1 MGVLYSRSWKPKWLP
16 RAGLAAFADR
26 GKIGIRLFRP
36 IPGKVAV
43 QIGNTQI
50 VDTFAEAF
58 GMVYTRLI
66 LTAFDDHWLAAATNE
81 LCGYGSSVIACD
93 AEVGVERHLSA
104 DETPDG
110 RPGASVLAFGF
121 SADALGKAISN
132 RVGQCVMTCAS
143 TALFDGLPDSEKRMP
158 LGKSL
163 RYFGDGFQKS
173 KVVGDTRYWRIPV
186 MDGEFVCVESLGIEK
201 GVAGGNIIFQ
211 AVDQATA
218 LTAALRAVDALAELP
233 DVIAPFP
240 GGVARSGSKVGSKYK
255 ALRASTSD
263 TNCPT
268 LRGRVDSQ
276 VVEGANCVLEIVLDG
291 TNEEAVAAGMKAAMN
306 AAAIEGVLAIS
317 AGNYGGKLG
326 KFHFHLKDLVE

>member
-1 MGVLYSRSWKPKWLP
+1 MQL
-16 RAGLAAFADR
+16 
-26 GKIGIRLFRP
+26 
-36 IPGKVAV
+36 
-43 QIGNTQI
+43 GNTQI

-66 LTAFDDHWLAAATNE
+66 ITAFDDHWLMAAANE

-93 AEVGVERHLSA
+93 AEVGIEHFLTA
-104 DETPDG
+104 DQSPDG
-110 RPGASVLAFGF
+110 RPAVSILAFGF
-121 SADALGKAISN
+121 SADALTKAVSN

-143 TALFDGLPDSEKRMP
+143 TAVFDGLPAAEKRLP

-173 KVVGDTRYWRIPV
+173 KVVGGTRYWRIPV
-186 MDGEFVCVESLGIEK
+186 MDGEFFCVESLGIEK

-218 LTAALRAVDALAELP
+218 LMAARKAIDALAPQPE
-233 DVIAPFP
+233 VIAPFP
-240 GGVARSGSKVGSKYK
+240 GGVARSGSKVGSRYK
-255 ALRASTSD
+255 TLRASTSD

-268 LRGRVDSQ
+268 LRGRVESQ

-291 TNEEAVAAGMKAAMN
+291 TSEEAVAAGMKTALH

-326 KFHFHLKDLVE
+326 KFHFHLKDLV